1 MDTKNQESKIKQY
14 FQKNE
19 SLSIISGCLLICL
32 LIFVILTVIFL
43 SGYENALQVIQE
55 KQISY
60 NNLEDEFTNLNSQ
73 YDDLKGRY
81 DNLQDEI
88 NDYKDQ
94 QNLIDNLNNDLL
106 ELQKNYDQL
115 SAENADLKEQISK
128 LENNNSGTG
137 GGRLPV
143 SDSSGYLSSSSNDST
158 GEMVWLSETGSKY
171 HSIPDCGKMN
181 PNRARQVTKESAE
194 AQGYDACSKCW

>member
-1 MDTKNQESKIKQY
+1 MDTKKSKIKQY

-43 SGYENALQVIQE
+43 SGYENALQGIQE

-73 YDDLKGRY
+73 YDNLKRRY

-94 QNLIDNLNNDLL
+94 QNLIDNLNNELL

-115 SAENADLKEQISK
+115 SAENADLKEQISE
-128 LENNNSGTG
+128 LENNNDSGSG
-137 GGRLPV
+137 WHLPSAV
-143 SDSSGYLSSSSNDST
+143 SSSSQTSGDSDSG

>member
-1 MDTKNQESKIKQY
+1 MDTKNQKSKIKQY

-43 SGYENALQVIQE
+43 SGYENALQGIQE

-73 YDDLKGRY
+73 YDNLKRRY

-94 QNLIDNLNNDLL
+94 QNLIDNLNNELL

-115 SAENADLKEQISK
+115 SAENADLKEQISE
-128 LENNNSGTG
+128 LENNNDSGSG
-137 GGRLPV
+137 WHLPSAV
-143 SDSSGYLSSSSNDST
+143 SSSNQTSGYSDSG

>member
-1 MDTKNQESKIKQY
+1 MDTKNQKSKIKHY

-19 SLSIISGCLLICL
+19 SLSIISGCLLFCL

-43 SGYENALQVIQE
+43 SGYENALQGIRE

-73 YDDLKGRY
+73 YDNLKRRY

-115 SAENADLKEQISK
+115 SAENADLKEQISE
-128 LENNNSGTG
+128 LENNNDSGSG
-137 GGRLPV
+137 WHLPSAV
-143 SDSSGYLSSSSNDST
+143 SSSSQTSGDSDSG